1 MSQSDDQQTGPAEV
15 LAARFDN
22 REAAEAV
29 AKQLT
34 SVGYD
39 PAELSYISDAS
50 KCSFTF
56 DGVGNHPGRA
66 TLEGIA
72 GGGAFG
78 AAVSATASVAGLGS
92 LVLLGPVGLAAGA
105 VMGGVIGVMLGAG
118 LNSSQAAACEAAIG
132 DGSLVLAI
140 QTHAGDQARVRSIL
154 GPHLIAA
161 EEDTYR
167 E

>member
-1 MSQSDDQQTGPAEV
+1 MSQADDEQTGSAEV

-22 REAAEAV
+22 RDAAETV
-29 AKQLT
+29 ARQLT
-34 SVGYD
+34 ATGYD
-39 PAELSYISDAS
+39 PAEISYISDKS

-56 DGVGNHPGRA
+56 DGVGNHAGRA
-66 TLEGIA
+66 ALEGIA

-78 AAVSATASVAGLGS
+78 AAVSATAGIAGLGS

-118 LNSSQAAACEAAIG
+118 LNSSQATACEAAIG
-132 DGSLVLAI
+132 DGSLVMAI